1 MVPAAARRTADP
13 APGRH
18 PGGVLNSLWGHGGDY
33 QTWADHLR
41 RWGEEGAAGTAE
53 AAARLPRLRQ
63 EDYHHETWVR
73 LVNQLTGAV
82 DRRLRSWADALTAA
96 LEEAA
101 DEFAA
106 GRALVQSRTGLDAIR
121 ALAAHPSL
129 PQDLRE
135 QLGKLVAGQ
144 IGSLQQ
150 QLEDQLNRAER
161 SGADR
166 QFIDGR
172 RRTLRDN
179 PLTTAGA
186 GTGTGS
192 AAAAP
197 APGEGW
203 SYDPAGP
210 ARRRIMTD

>member
-1 MVPAAARRTADP
+1 MVPAAPRRAADP
-13 APGRH
+13 APRRH
-18 PGGVLNSLWGHGGDY
+18 PGGVLNGIWGHGGDY
-33 QTWADHLR
+33 QTWTDYLR
-41 RWGEEGAAGTAE
+41 RWGEEGAAGTRE
-53 AAARLPRLRQ
+53 AAALLPRLRQ

-73 LVNQLTGAV
+73 LVNQLTAAV

-101 DEFAA
+101 DEFGA
-106 GRALVQSRTGLDAIR
+106 GRALVQSRTGLDTIR

-144 IGSLQQ
+144 IVGLQQ
-150 QLEDQLNRAER
+150 QLEDMLNRAER
-161 SGADR
+161 GGADR

-179 PLTTAGA
+179 PLTTAGPGA
-186 GTGTGS
+186 